1 MDIIHL
7 YLILKFMFNK
17 NKGKMYYVNAYY
29 DVIDDFITIYIF
41 LVMALSSM
49 IYIINDVIMCSN
61 IIHFPDIYFLA

>member
-1 MDIIHL
+1 
-7 YLILKFMFNK
+7 MFNK
-17 NKGKMYYVNAYY
+17 NKGKTYYVNAYY

-61 IIHFPDIYFLA
+61 MIHFPAIYFLA